1 MRKFI
6 GIGLLLIWLPGCVPL
21 LVGGVVG
28 YEMSKSDAK
37 ADAQHKEKMDLERA
51 KLANMDRQV
60 ELEKARAKK

>member
-1 MRKFI
+1 MKRLI
-6 GIGLLLIWLPGCVPL
+6 GVGLLLIWLSGCVPL

-28 YEMSKSDAK
+28 YEMSKSEAK

-51 KLANMDRQV
+51 KLANMDKQV